1 MAGENA
7 DHASTCHHGF
17 GRGIPAMRYQ
27 ARRSATMAQMYRA
40 AQLQRLRAHLDDRV
54 PARYWILIVSL
65 IAACWLVPAV
75 MFSIPTN
82 HVDWLI
88 YRDAATR
95 WLTTGSPYE
104 TLGTNWN
111 PNTQFPYIYPP
122 SSWPLLLLAL
132 VLPAPLLLVAY
143 APFLVQ
149 RPRLAFAPL
158 VAFFLALSFGP
169 AFYWGNV
176 NILVA
181 ALIVLTA
188 LPGAA
193 GGVALAVAVALK
205 GYPIV
210 LLPLFWRDRRRTQA
224 FVVAF
229 VSLAVVGTVV
239 FGPDS
244 WIQWVRSLLGEG
256 EMIGQ
261 GNLTGPINPLLP
273 LGSVRY
279 LVAGLIAGAGLCVAS
294 PTLAL
299 VGVTLLF
306 QGVSVHYLLTFAAAA
321 MIEPALRSRRF
332 GLPPAPYIR
341 QPRARGRQPGP

>member
-1 MAGENA
+1 MN
-7 DHASTCHHGF
+7 
-17 GRGIPAMRYQ
+17 RL
-27 ARRSATMAQMYRA
+27 
-40 AQLQRLRAHLDDRV
+40 AQLRRLRAYLDRRV
-54 PARYWILIVSL
+54 PARYWIPSVAL
-65 IAACWLVPAV
+65 IAACWLVPALL
-75 MFSIPTN
+75 FSIPSN

-95 WLTTGSPYE
+95 WFTTGSPYE
-104 TLGTNWN
+104 SLGMNWN

-122 SSWPLLLLAL
+122 SSWPLLLLASI
-132 VLPAPLLLVAY
+132 LPAPLLLAAY
-143 APFLVQ
+143 VPFLVQ

-158 VAFFLALSFGP
+158 VLAFLVFSFGP

-210 LLPLFWRDRRRTQA
+210 LLPLFWGDRRRTQA
-224 FVVAF
+224 FLVTF
-229 VSLAVVGTVV
+229 VFLAAVGTVL

-244 WIQWVRSLLGEG
+244 WIQWIRSVLGEG
-256 EMIGQ
+256 DMIGQ
-261 GNLTGPINPLLP
+261 GNLTGAINPLLP
-273 LGSVRY
+273 LGSFRY
-279 LVAGLIAGAGLCVAS
+279 VVAGLIAVAGLLVAS
-294 PTLAL
+294 PTLTI

-321 MIEPALRSRRF
+321 LIEPALRGRRI
-332 GLPPAPYIR
+332 GLPQAPWVR
-341 QPRARGRQPGP
+341 SLRMRTRTRGQKLDP

>member
-1 MAGENA
+1 MAEMN
-7 DHASTCHHGF
+7 
-17 GRGIPAMRYQ
+17 RL
-27 ARRSATMAQMYRA
+27 
-40 AQLQRLRAHLDDRV
+40 AQLRRLRAYLDRRV
-54 PARYWILIVSL
+54 PARYWIPSVAL
-65 IAACWLVPAV
+65 IAAFWIVPAV
-75 MFSIPTN
+75 LYSIPSN

-88 YRDAATR
+88 YGDAATR
-95 WLTTGSPYE
+95 WFATGSPFE
-104 TLGTNWN
+104 PLGMDWN

-132 VLPAPLLLVAY
+132 ILPAPLLLAAY
-143 APFLVQ
+143 VPFLVQ

-158 VAFFLALSFGP
+158 ALAFLVFSFGP

-188 LPGAA
+188 LPGAG
-193 GGVALAVAVALK
+193 GGVALAMAVALK

-210 LLPLFWRDRRRTQA
+210 LLPLFWGDRRRTRA
-224 FVVAF
+224 FLVTVVL
-229 VSLAVVGTVV
+229 LAAVGTVL

-244 WIQWVRSLLGEG
+244 WLQWIRSVLGEG
-256 EMIGQ
+256 DMIGQ

-273 LGSVRY
+273 LGSFRFV
-279 LVAGLIAGAGLCVAS
+279 VAGLIAVAGLLVAS

-321 MIEPALRSRRF
+321 LIEPSLRSRRV
-332 GLPPAPYIR
+332 GLPRAPWVR
-341 QPRARGRQPGP
+341 SLRVRARAREEKLDP

>member
-1 MAGENA
+1 VLAA
-7 DHASTCHHGF
+7 RDH
-17 GRGIPAMRYQ
+17 
-27 ARRSATMAQMYRA
+27 
-40 AQLQRLRAHLDDRV
+40 LLAHLDRRV
-54 PARYWILIVSL
+54 PARYWIPSVAL
-65 IAACWLVPAV
+65 IATCWLLPAFL
-75 MFSIPTN
+75 FSIPTN

-88 YRDAATR
+88 YRDAAMR
-95 WLTTGSPYE
+95 WFATGSPYE
-104 TLGTNWN
+104 SLGASWD

-122 SSWPLLLLAL
+122 SSWPLLVLASI
-132 VLPAPLLLVAY
+132 LPAPLLLLAY
-143 APFLVQ
+143 VPFLVQ

-158 VAFFLALSFGP
+158 AVAFMIPSFGP

-210 LLPLFWRDRRRTQA
+210 LLPFFWGDRRRTQA
-224 FVVAF
+224 FGVTF
-229 VSLAVVGTVV
+229 LFLAAVGTVL

-244 WIQWVRSLLGEG
+244 WIQWIRSVLAEG
-256 EMIGQ
+256 DMVGQ
-261 GNLTGPINPLLP
+261 GNLTGPINPLLA
-273 LGSVRY
+273 LGSFRY
-279 LVAGLIAGAGLCVAS
+279 LVAGLIAGAGLCIAS

-321 MIEPALRSRRF
+321 LIEPALRGRRI
-332 GLPPAPYIR
+332 GLPKAPAVLR
-341 QPRARGRQPGP
+341 PRPRGGQLGP